1 MHSPVVYIIEQD
13 SDYAKS
19 LGGNLPQ
26 ENEMYDEELFDYI
39 DESDWLNA
47 NTLDD
52 DHWHRNQWNEDFK
65 NMFDSSKYSN
75 LEESE
80 DGNLKLTFNQTNLE
94 NWYVRLLELNE
105 ESNRNIKGHI
115 ENINRE
121 TPYFFPY
128 DSIDSYMEAK
138 DMSESAY
145 GGIRYVMYV
154 TSPTDDADDTLEM
167 YDVFK
172 PKNLMDYVQGKL
184 QSGNKKVEFAIC
196 QNIVGDYHY

>member
-1 MHSPVVYIIEQD
+1 MHSPIVYIIEQD

-19 LGGNLPQ
+19 LEGNLPQ
-26 ENEMYDEELFDYI
+26 ENEMDDEELFEYI

-52 DHWHRNQWNEDFK
+52 NHWHRNQWNEDFK
-65 NMFDSSKYSN
+65 NMFDSSNYTN

-80 DGNLKLTFNQTNLE
+80 NGNLKLTFDQSNLE
-94 NWYVRLLELNE
+94 SWYVRLLELSE
-105 ESNRNIKGHI
+105 ESNRNIKEHI
-115 ENINRE
+115 KNIDSE

-128 DSIDSYMEAK
+128 SSMDSYMEAK
-138 DMSESAY
+138 DMSESAF
-145 GGIRYVMYV
+145 GGLRYAMYV
-154 TSPTDDADDTLEM
+154 TSPTDDTLEM

-172 PKNLMDYVQGKL
+172 QKNLMDYVQRQL
-184 QSGNKKVEFAIC
+184 ESRNKKVEFAIC

>member
-26 ENEMYDEELFDYI
+26 ENEMDDEELFEYI

-65 NMFDSSKYSN
+65 NMFDSSNYTN

-80 DGNLKLTFNQTNLE
+80 NGNLKLTFDQTNLE
-94 NWYVRLLELNE
+94 SWYVRLLELNE
-105 ESNRNIKGHI
+105 ESNRNIKEHI
-115 ENINRE
+115 KNIDRE

-128 DSIDSYMEAK
+128 SSIDSYLEAK

-154 TSPTDDADDTLEM
+154 TSPTDDTLEM

-172 PKNLMDYVQGKL
+172 QKNLMDYVQGKL
-184 QSGNKKVEFAIC
+184 ESGNKKVEFAIC
-196 QNIVGDYHY
+196 QNIVGDYH

>member
-1 MHSPVVYIIEQD
+1 MHSPIVYIIEQD

-26 ENEMYDEELFDYI
+26 ENEMDDEELFEYI

-52 DHWHRNQWNEDFK
+52 NHWHRNQWNEDFK
-65 NMFDSSKYSN
+65 NMFDSSNYTN

-80 DGNLKLTFNQTNLE
+80 NGNLKLTFDQTNLE
-94 NWYVRLLELNE
+94 SWYVRLLELSE
-105 ESNRNIKGHI
+105 ESNRNIKEHI
-115 ENINRE
+115 KNIDSE

-128 DSIDSYMEAK
+128 SSMDSYMEAK
-138 DMSESAY
+138 DMSESAF
-145 GGIRYVMYV
+145 GGLRYAMYV
-154 TSPTDDADDTLEM
+154 TSPTDDTLEM

-172 PKNLMDYVQGKL
+172 QKNLMDYVQRQL
-184 QSGNKKVEFAIC
+184 ESGNKKVEFAIC
-196 QNIVGDYHY
+196 QNIAGDYHY

>member
-1 MHSPVVYIIEQD
+1 MHSPIVYIIEQD
-13 SDYAKS
+13 SDYAKT

-26 ENEMYDEELFDYI
+26 EYEMEDEELFEYI

-52 DHWHRNQWNEDFK
+52 DHWHRNQWNEDIK
-65 NMFDSSKYSN
+65 DMFDSSSYSN

-80 DGNLKLTFNQTNLE
+80 NGELKLTFDQTNIE
-94 NWYVRLLELNE
+94 SWYARLLELNE

-115 ENINRE
+115 ENVNRE
-121 TPYFFPY
+121 TPHFFPY
-128 DSIDSYMEAK
+128 SSFDSYMEAR
-138 DMSESAY
+138 DMSESAF

-154 TSPTDDADDTLEM
+154 TSPTDDTLEM

-172 PKNLMDYVQGKL
+172 QKNLMDYVQHRL
-184 QSGNKKVEFAIC
+184 ESGNKKVEFAIC

>member
-26 ENEMYDEELFDYI
+26 ENEMDDEELFEYI

-65 NMFDSSKYSN
+65 NMFDSSNYSN

-80 DGNLKLTFNQTNLE
+80 NGNLKLTFDQTNLE
-94 NWYVRLLELNE
+94 SWYVRLLELNE
-105 ESNRNIKGHI
+105 ESNRNIKEHI
-115 ENINRE
+115 KNIDSE

-128 DSIDSYMEAK
+128 SSMDSYMEAK
-138 DMSESAY
+138 DMSESAF
-145 GGIRYVMYV
+145 GGIRYVVYV
-154 TSPTDDADDTLEM
+154 TSPTDDTLEM

-172 PKNLMDYVQGKL
+172 QKNLMDYVQSKL
-184 QSGNKKVEFAIC
+184 ESGNKKVEFAIC
-196 QNIVGDYHY
+196 QNVVGDYHY

>member
-1 MHSPVVYIIEQD
+1 MHSPIIYIIEQD
-13 SDYAKS
+13 SEYAKS
-19 LGGNLPQ
+19 LRGNLPQ
-26 ENEMYDEELFDYI
+26 ENEMYDEDLFFYI

-65 NMFDSSKYSN
+65 NMFDSSNYTN

-80 DGNLKLTFNQTNLE
+80 NGDLKLTFDQRNLK

-105 ESNRNIKGHI
+105 ESNRNIQEHLKD
-115 ENINRE
+115 NYNK

-128 DSIDSYMEAK
+128 SSMDSYMEAK
-138 DMSESAY
+138 DMSETAF

-154 TSPTDDADDTLEM
+154 TSPTDDTLEM

-172 PKNLMDYVQGKL
+172 QKNLMDYVQSKL
-184 QSGNKKVEFAIC
+184 ESGNKKVEFAIC

>member
-1 MHSPVVYIIEQD
+1 MHSPIVYIIEQD

-26 ENEMYDEELFDYI
+26 ENEMYDEELFEYI

-52 DHWHRNQWNEDFK
+52 DSWHRNQWNEDFK
-65 NMFDSSKYSN
+65 NMFDSSNYTNEK
-75 LEESE
+75 EEKN
-80 DGNLKLTFNQTNLE
+80 GNLKLTFDQTNLE
-94 NWYVRLLELNE
+94 SWYVRLLELNE
-105 ESNRNIKGHI
+105 ESNRNKKEHI
-115 ENINRE
+115 ENIDSE

-128 DSIDSYMEAK
+128 SSLGSYMEKK
-138 DMSESAY
+138 DMSESAF

-154 TSPTDDADDTLEM
+154 TSPTDDTLEM

-172 PKNLMDYVQGKL
+172 QKNLMDYVQGKL
-184 QSGNKKVEFAIC
+184 ESGNKKVEFAIC

>member
-26 ENEMYDEELFDYI
+26 ENEMDDEELFEYI

-65 NMFDSSKYSN
+65 NMFDSSNYTN

-80 DGNLKLTFNQTNLE
+80 NGNLKLTFDQTNLE
-94 NWYVRLLELNE
+94 SWYVRLLELNE
-105 ESNRNIKGHI
+105 ESNRNIKEHI
-115 ENINRE
+115 KNIDSE

-128 DSIDSYMEAK
+128 SSIDSYLEAK

-154 TSPTDDADDTLEM
+154 TSPTDDTLEM

-172 PKNLMDYVQGKL
+172 QKNLMDYVKSKL
-184 QSGNKKVEFAIC
+184 ESGNKQVEFAIC
-196 QNIVGDYHY
+196 QNVVGDYHY

>member
-1 MHSPVVYIIEQD
+1 MHSPIIYIIEQD
-13 SDYAKS
+13 SEYAKS
-19 LGGNLPQ
+19 LRGNLPQ
-26 ENEMYDEELFDYI
+26 ENEMYDEDIFFYI

-65 NMFDSSKYSN
+65 NMFDSSNYTN

-80 DGNLKLTFNQTNLE
+80 NGDLKLTFDQRILK

-105 ESNRNIKGHI
+105 ESNRNIQEHLKD
-115 ENINRE
+115 NYNK
-121 TPYFFPY
+121 TPLFFPY
-128 DSIDSYMEAK
+128 SSMDSYMEEK
-138 DMSESAY
+138 DMSETAF

-154 TSPTDDADDTLEM
+154 TSPTDDTLEM

-172 PKNLMDYVQGKL
+172 QKNLMDYVQSKL
-184 QSGNKKVEFAIC
+184 ESGNKKVEFAIC

>member
-26 ENEMYDEELFDYI
+26 ENEMDDEELFEYI

-65 NMFDSSKYSN
+65 NMFDSSNYTN

-80 DGNLKLTFNQTNLE
+80 NGNLKLIFDQTNLE
-94 NWYVRLLELNE
+94 SWYVRLLELNE
-105 ESNRNIKGHI
+105 ESNRNIKEHI
-115 ENINRE
+115 KNIDSE

-128 DSIDSYMEAK
+128 SSMDSYMEAK

-145 GGIRYVMYV
+145 GGIRYAMYV
-154 TSPTDDADDTLEM
+154 TSPTDDTLEM

-172 PKNLMDYVQGKL
+172 QKNLMDYVKNKL
-184 QSGNKKVEFAIC
+184 ESGNKQVEFAIC
-196 QNIVGDYHY
+196 QNVVGDYHY

>member
-19 LGGNLPQ
+19 LGGNLPK
-26 ENEMYDEELFDYI
+26 ENEMDDEILFEYI

-65 NMFDSSKYSN
+65 NMFDSSNYSN

-80 DGNLKLTFNQTNLE
+80 NGDLKLTFDQTNLE
-94 NWYVRLLELNE
+94 SWYVRLLELNE

-115 ENINRE
+115 ENVYRE

-128 DSIDSYMEAK
+128 SSMDSYMEAK

-154 TSPTDDADDTLEM
+154 TSPTDDELEI

-172 PKNLMDYVQGKL
+172 QKNLMEYVQRKL
-184 QSGNKKVEFAIC
+184 ESGNKKVEFAIC
-196 QNIVGDYHY
+196 QNVVGDYHY

>member
-19 LGGNLPQ
+19 LGGNLPK
-26 ENEMYDEELFDYI
+26 ENEMDDEILFEYI

-52 DHWHRNQWNEDFK
+52 NHWHRNQWNEDFK
-65 NMFDSSKYSN
+65 DMFDSSNYSN

-80 DGNLKLTFNQTNLE
+80 NGDLKLTFDQTNLE
-94 NWYVRLLELNE
+94 SWYVRLLELNE

-115 ENINRE
+115 ENVYRE

-128 DSIDSYMEAK
+128 NSMESYMEAR

-154 TSPTDDADDTLEM
+154 TSPTDDELEI

-172 PKNLMDYVQGKL
+172 QKNLMEYVQRKL
-184 QSGNKKVEFAIC
+184 ESGNKKVEFAIC

>member
-1 MHSPVVYIIEQD
+1 MHSPIIYIIEQD
-13 SDYAKS
+13 SEYAKS
-19 LGGNLPQ
+19 LRGNLPK
-26 ENEMYDEELFDYI
+26 EKHVDDEDLFEYI

-65 NMFDSSKYSN
+65 NMFDSSNYTN

-80 DGNLKLTFNQTNLE
+80 NGNLKLTFDQTNLE
-94 NWYVRLLELNE
+94 SWYVRLLELNE
-105 ESNRNIKGHI
+105 ESNRNIKEHI
-115 ENINRE
+115 ENIDSG

-128 DSIDSYMEAK
+128 SSMDSYMEAK

-154 TSPTDDADDTLEM
+154 TSPTDDTLEM

-172 PKNLMDYVQGKL
+172 LKNLMDYVQSKL

-196 QNIVGDYHY
+196 QNVVGDYHY